1 MIDDRRIGEASLF
14 RRCPGWHIG
23 GGGLLT
29 QRSVAACG
37 LVFDV
42 PLLATIRSA
51 ARTPL
56 TFPVLDVAN
65 GLTAGGA
72 TEACRVAS

>member
-1 MIDDRRIGEASLF
+1 MINDRRIGEALSL
-14 RRCPGWHIG
+14 RRCPGWYI

-29 QRSVAACG
+29 QGFVAACG

-56 TFPVLDVAN
+56 TFTIQDIAN
-65 GLTAGGA
+65 RLPAGGA
-72 TEACRVAS
+72 PEACRVAW

>member
-1 MIDDRRIGEASLF
+1 MINDLRIGEASSL
-14 RRCPGWHIG
+14 RRCPGWYIG

-29 QRSVAACG
+29 QGFVAACG

-42 PLLATIRSA
+42 PLLAAIRSA

-56 TFPVLDVAN
+56 TFTIQDIAN
-65 GLTAGGA
+65 RLPAGGA

>member
-1 MIDDRRIGEASLF
+1 MINDRRIGEALSL
-14 RRCPGWHIG
+14 RRCPGWYIG

-29 QRSVAACG
+29 QVSVATRG
-37 LVFDV
+37 LVFDG
-42 PLLATIRSA
+42 PPLATLWSA

-56 TFPVLDVAN
+56 TFTIQDTAN
-65 GLTAGGA
+65 RLPARGA

>member
-1 MIDDRRIGEASLF
+1 MIDDRRIGEASSL

-37 LVFDV
+37 LVLDL

-56 TFPVLDVAN
+56 TFTIQDIAN
-65 GLTAGGA
+65 RLPAGAA
-72 TEACRVAS
+72 TEACRVAW